1 MAPAIEELLQKLIEQ
16 QILAN
21 EQQARA
27 NALLESLSTK
37 AYNAEMRQCHSSG
50 ESTDVIRMSEFFYRA
65 ESALLSSH
73 TQRHLVQMMYDEGGL
88 NGVEYHKVFGD
99 KDTRRAELATVI
111 FYKTF
116 EDKIKPYNIF
126 ESGTEHMHALLKY
139 MPSFRKMALENA
151 KKMDMEVST
160 ENREQLSFGPYTERI
175 KMALGPLPEPLHY
188 LHELVLPL
196 NKQHQPIPKITDEDD
211 EPTLDPYESL
221 PKSIKATIEAAQHG
235 GLVSREDKSLATT
248 QLVVKWCSTIA
259 ELSDKQ
265 WEIEQD
271 EYFNKKREAHA
282 QAEDSE
288 KRLEMDKNIIARI
301 ETACPEYTNINKT
314 YEELQAKKA
323 SEKAAKQA
331 AKKAEAEASGE
342 QEANSPH

>member
-1 MAPAIEELLQKLIEQ
+1 MLKLLEQ
-16 QILAN
+16 QIRAI

-27 NALLESLSTK
+27 NELQARANELLESLSTK

-151 KKMDMEVST
+151 KRMDMEVST
-160 ENREQLSFGPYTERI
+160 ENREQLSFGSYTDRI
-175 KMALGPLPEPLHY
+175 KFVLGQLPDALYY
-188 LHELVLPL
+188 LHELVMPL
-196 NKQHQPIPKITDEDD
+196 NKQHKPLPKIPDEDA
-211 EPTLDPYESL
+211 EATLDPYENL
-221 PKSIKATIEAAQHG
+221 PKSIKATIEAAQQG
-235 GLVSREDKSLATT
+235 GLVSTEDKSLATT
-248 QLVVKWCSTIA
+248 QLVVMWCSTIA

-271 EYFNKKREAHA
+271 EYFNKKREADA
-282 QAEDSE
+282 QAEDIK
-288 KRLEMDKNIIARI
+288 KRLKEDERIIARI
-301 ETACPEYTNINKT
+301 VETACPEYTKINKT

-342 QEANSPH
+342 QEAKSPH